1 MTATRDDDGRHNS
14 YNAAML
20 VFFARC
26 FALTLAVASVSAC
39 LDAPGIGRAA
49 DPTKAQGPAPWGSAT
64 SNAELDKKR
73 QLLDDVLDGKLT
85 AETLVPRIEKDW
97 PDLTPEQR
105 TRQLSTV
112 TEMLADLQKS
122 GRAGQRVAEGP
133 DREMAKAQLY
143 FSERRFI
150 EASSILSKI
159 LDVNPIYP
167 SARNL
172 LARCFFFLGNRDRAI
187 VELEYILQNPEQQKD
202 QGEIFDALF
211 LMGAAVAETPGMSR
225 ENMEKGR
232 GAWETYLKIAPPDSP
247 MIEHVKKGLADIEA
261 GLRGEGHLAQ
271 PVVPVSNGSNGEG
284 TDSRG
289 ALGGGNRDAPPM
301 AASGG
306 GDAAVQQAPNKRAAA
321 LPADASAIDRAVA
334 EGWDALDVKD
344 LVTAEAKLGQAL
356 QASPGNA
363 PALTGLGRVYVQTGR
378 LNEAVRSFGEA
389 IKVAPD
395 YMPAWHYNG
404 MAQLL
409 AGSPAQAVSSWE
421 KIQEK
426 DPAYFSANNLG
437 QRIEVARR
445 MK

>member
-1 MTATRDDDGRHNS
+1 MLATR
-14 YNAAML
+14 A
-20 VFFARC
+20 
-26 FALTLAVASVSAC
+26 FALVVAIAAVAGVGGC
-39 LDAPGIGRAA
+39 HDAPSVGRAA
-49 DPTKAQGPAPWGSAT
+49 DPARAQGPAPWGSAT
-64 SNAELDKKR
+64 TNAELDKKR
-73 QLLDDVLDGKLT
+73 QLLEDILDGKLT
-85 AETLVPRIEKDW
+85 PEKLAARIEKDW
-97 PDLTPEQR
+97 PELTVDQR
-105 TRQLSTV
+105 KRQLSTV
-112 TEMLADLQKS
+112 TEMLSDLQKS
-122 GRAGQRVAEGP
+122 DRLGKRVADGP
-133 DREMAKAQLY
+133 EREMAKAQLF

-150 EASSILSKI
+150 EAATMLSTI
-159 LDVNPIYP
+159 LDSNPVFP

-187 VELEYILQNPEQQKD
+187 VELEYILKSPEQQKD
-202 QGEIFDALF
+202 QDEVFDALF

-271 PVVPVSNGSNGEG
+271 PVVPVASGRVGEG
-284 TDSRG
+284 VDSRG
-289 ALGGGNRDAPPM
+289 ALGGGNRNAPPM
-301 AASGG
+301 GAGG
-306 GDAAVQQAPNKRAAA
+306 GGSEGAAVQQAPNKRAASLA
-321 LPADASAIDRAVA
+321 ADASPVDRAVA

-344 LVTAEAKLGQAL
+344 LATAEAKLDEAR
-356 QASPGNA
+356 AAA
-363 PALTGLGRVYVQTGR
+363 PANPAALTGLGRVYVQSGR
-378 LNEAVRSFGEA
+378 LDEAVRAFGEA

-409 AGSPAQAVSSWE
+409 AGSPAQAVASWE

-426 DPAYFSANNLG
+426 DPAYFAEHNLG
-437 QRIEVARR
+437 QRLEVAKR

>member
-1 MTATRDDDGRHNS
+1 
-14 YNAAML
+14 ML
-20 VFFARC
+20 RS
-26 FALTLAVASVSAC
+26 ALPVALLVSLLSSLAC
-39 LDAPGIGRAA
+39 LDAPTVGRAA
-49 DPTKAQGPAPWGSAT
+49 DPARAQGPAPWGSAT
-64 SNAELDKKR
+64 SNAELDKKAR
-73 QLLDDVLDGKLT
+73 LLDDILDGRLT
-85 AETLVPRIEKDW
+85 AETLVARIEKDW
-97 PDLTPEQR
+97 PELTPEQR
-105 TRQLSTV
+105 TRQLGTV
-112 TEMLADLQKS
+112 TEMLADLQKA
-122 GRAGQRVAEGP
+122 GRAGQRVPDGP

-150 EASSILSKI
+150 EAATMLSSIL
-159 LDVNPIYP
+159 DQNPTYP
-167 SARNL
+167 GARNL

-187 VELEYILQNPEQQKD
+187 VELEYILKSEVHQKD

-271 PVVPVSNGSNGEG
+271 PVVPVAAGASGEG
-284 TDSRG
+284 ADSKG
-289 ALGGGNRDAPPM
+289 ALGGGNRDAAPM
-301 AASGG
+301 AAGNSDG
-306 GDAAVQQAPNKRAAA
+306 AAVQQAPDKRAAA
-321 LPADASAIDRAVA
+321 LPANASAVDRAVA

-344 LVTAEAKLGQAL
+344 LATAEAKLNEAK
-356 QASPGNA
+356 AAA
-363 PALTGLGRVYVQTGR
+363 PANPAALTGLGRVYVQSGR
-378 LNEAVRSFGEA
+378 LDEAVRAFGEA

-409 AGSPAQAVSSWE
+409 SGSPAQAVASWE
-421 KIQEK
+421 KIKDK
-426 DPAYFSANNLG
+426 DPAYFAEHNLA
-437 QRIEVARR
+437 QRLEVAKR